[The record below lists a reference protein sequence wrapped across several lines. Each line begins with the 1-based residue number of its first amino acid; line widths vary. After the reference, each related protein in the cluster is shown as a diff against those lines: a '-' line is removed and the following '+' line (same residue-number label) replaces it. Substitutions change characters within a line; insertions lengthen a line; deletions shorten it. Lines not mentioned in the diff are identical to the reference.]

1 MAMTKLKLKGNDK
14 EKKKG
19 QTLCTKADWLAPSL
33 VSRFARICMT
43 KNLPTT
49 KRLLSIISKISSI
62 ISDPLKA
69 TKKKQ
74 YNNCC
79 VTYNSRNYF
88 RKGV

>member
-1 MAMTKLKLKGNDK
+1 MAMIKLKLKGNYK
-14 EKKKG
+14 EKKG

-33 VSRFARICMT
+33 VSRFATICMT

-49 KRLLSIISKISSI
+49 KRPLIIISKISSI
-62 ISDPLKA
+62 ISDALQA

-79 VTYNSRNYF
+79 VTYNNRNYS
-88 RKGV
+88 RKSA